1 MSLQP
6 PFDPDLLLQPRPSQC
21 WLCVALHDINTT
33 PRWDYFLGKSGH
45 TRQFISCERGQ
56 KNRQIQSRAHFGDSL
71 WFLACIPLT
80 ASQSLH

>member
-33 PRWDYFLGKSGH
+33 PRWDFFGGEKW
-45 TRQFISCERGQ
+45 
-56 KNRQIQSRAHFGDSL
+56 AHQAIYQL
-71 WFLACIPLT
+71 
-80 ASQSLH
+80 